1 VARGNGASGYAA
13 QGDGELQACLG
24 CRALWNADHG
34 LLAFSRGNLLVAGSH
49 CAALSN
55 MKSSFAVRNGAKLTA
70 QDHCV
75 SARNIYAQFVAL
87 DEGSELLLSEGC
99 VANEGSRPLAPLGFG
114 GRLIMLP
121 RAAEPPGVKKEEG
134 EEPEEMD
141 LVTGE
146 GNDGACCAAGCQGA
160 SGWPAGG

>member
-1 VARGNGASGYAA
+1 
-13 QGDGELQACLG
+13 
-24 CRALWNADHG
+24 
-34 LLAFSRGNLLVAGSH
+34 
-49 CAALSN
+49 

-70 QDHCV
+70 QGHCV

-87 DEGSELLLSEGC
+87 DEGSKLLLSEGC

-114 GRLIMLP
+114 GRLSMLP
-121 RAAEPPGVKKEEG
+121 RAAEPPGVKNEEG

-146 GNDGACCAAGCQGA
+146 GNVNDGVCQGA
-160 SGWPAGG
+160 AGWRAGGLSATHPSRSTVLDG